1 MAQPHRSAT
10 VLCVALLLATLVAPF
25 FAAPA
30 AAAVGMRANAGGSQ
44 VANVNDTVTFDG
56 SRSYTLSGGQ
66 LNYSWDFNQSDGI
79 QVDATGVLAS
89 HVYETTGIYTVTL
102 TVGDG
107 SQNDTDQATVIVTS
121 SNGTVPGV
129 PNLPPVARAPLTQ
142 MGPQNQSM
150 VFDGTRS
157 FDPNGDNLTFEWD
170 FDDRDGLTAG
180 GDATGPVVNWTYT
193 IAGLFNITLIVSD
206 GSASDSDRT
215 SAIIL
220 PDNGTVIPGVNI
232 PPRANAGGDRLITV
246 DEPAHFDG
254 SGSFDLDGD
263 DLTYEWDMSYDRDA
277 GFHAEAT
284 GVEFDWTYREA
295 GLYNVSLRVT
305 DGKAEDTDTIRVYV
319 TDGGPGVPGVPGLG
333 NIPPIAVITSP
344 TPGERFE
351 PDEAVAFNGTRSFDP
366 EGEAILCHWLHVTTN
381 GLDEFAANTACRTST
396 TFSEPGIKE
405 VLLAV
410 EDQSGA
416 IGYNQRTFIING
428 SDTPLNQQPDGQIE
442 GNDTVEVN
450 KPLNLTANY
459 TDPEGDELSYIWDFD
474 LSDGLQDEA
483 SGRNLSWVFNDTCT
497 CTVTVRVTDGQHRN
511 IPVIGLLRVTVE
523 PRETFAP
530 HANAGN
536 DTTTTAGQGVIF
548 NGTGNDSD
556 GVIVLYEWDFD
567 GNGAYDWSDP
577 NTGFAIHAY
586 PNPGTFSACLRVTDD
601 DDLTATDCRQVEVAP
616 RPNNLPVADA
626 GPDKPN
632 EVQGV
637 QVYFHGTG
645 SDSDGAVVLYEWDF
659 DGDGTFDVSSAQ
671 DGDAFYTFS
680 ATGAYSAVLR
690 VTDDRGGKGSDT
702 TFVTVGANKP
712 PVANAGQD
720 QTVTAGENVH
730 FNGAGST
737 DAEGPIA
744 KYSWDF
750 DSSDGLQED
759 STEIGPSKTYTRGG
773 AYLVTLTVWD
783 AYGQTATDTAFVT
796 VVQTAD
802 VDLTVDEAG
811 REVAPGQSTSY
822 LITVSNAGDGTD
834 SFTLAV
840 SGFDPEI
847 TGWYTLDQRQVADLP
862 AGGVRTVHL
871 NVAVPAGGLAT
882 QVDAVTVTA
891 TSQADTSKSAS
902 VDVTTF
908 VQAVNK
914 IVATI
919 TSIPEDVIPGTTYD
933 VTVRV
938 VNRGNDVARVTFE
951 QGTGEGAWLV
961 LITPA
966 PFPIQ
971 PGASKDFDFSLTV
984 PTGTEGGSYTLTVT
998 ATALG
1003 VSVSDTDTA
1012 TVNVPRVSSF
1022 IPNASSLVMILGIV
1036 VVAGLLLRQRP
1047 SREE

>member
-1 MAQPHRSAT
+1 MSARTRTPT
-10 VLCVALLLATLVAPF
+10 VLCVALLATTMLSPLVAV
-25 FAAPA
+25 PA
-30 AAAVGMRANAGGSQ
+30 AAAVGLRANAGGSQ
-44 VANVNDTVTFDG
+44 VANAGDTVTFDG

-89 HVYETTGIYTVTL
+89 HLYPDAGIFVVTL
-102 TVGDG
+102 TLGDG

-142 MGPQNQSM
+142 MGLQNNSM

-180 GDATGPVVNWTYT
+180 GDAQGAVVNWTYT
-193 IAGLFNITLIVSD
+193 AAGLFNITMIVSD

-215 SAIIL
+215 NAIL
-220 PDNGTVIPGVNI
+220 LADNGTVIPGVNV
-232 PPRANAGGDRLITV
+232 PPVANAGGDKLVEV
-246 DEPAHFDG
+246 DETAHFDAN
-254 SGSFDLDGD
+254 GSFDLDGD
-263 DLTYEWDMSYDRDA
+263 ALTFEWDMSYVRGD
-277 GFHAEAT
+277 GFHAEAN
-284 GVEFDWTYREA
+284 GQQVDWVYHEA

-305 DGKAEDTDTIRVYV
+305 DGKAEDTDTVRVYV
-319 TDGGPGVPGVPGLG
+319 SEGGPGVPGVPGVG
-333 NIPPIAVITSP
+333 NIPPIAIITEP
-344 TPGERFE
+344 LPGARFE
-351 PDEAVAFNGTRSFDP
+351 PDAPVNFNGTRSFDP
-366 EGEAILCHWLHVTTN
+366 EGEDLLCRWDLVTTS
-381 GLDEFAANTACRTST
+381 GLEEIVTNTACAMVT
-396 TFSEPGIKE
+396 TFSEPGLKE
-405 VLLAV
+405 VLLRAQD
-410 EDQSGA
+410 ESGA
-416 IGYNQRTFIING
+416 VGANQVTILING
-428 SDTPLNQQPDGQIE
+428 TDGPLNQQPEGQIE
-442 GNDTVEVN
+442 GNETVEVN
-450 KPLNLTANY
+450 RPLNLTANY
-459 TDPEGDELSYIWDFD
+459 TDTEGDELSYVWDFD
-474 LSDGLQDEA
+474 LNDGLQDEA
-483 SGRNLSWVFNDTCT
+483 TGRNITWVFNDTCT
-497 CTVTVRVTDGQHRN
+497 CTVTVRVSDGQHRN
-511 IPVIGLLRVTVE
+511 IPVFGFLRVTVE

-556 GVIVLYEWDFD
+556 GVITLYEWDFD

-577 NTGFAIHAY
+577 NTGFAVHAY
-586 PNPGTFSACLRVTDD
+586 QNSGTFSACLRVTDN

-626 GPDKPN
+626 GPDKPG

-659 DGDGTFDVSSAQ
+659 NGDGSFDFTSSQ
-671 DGDAFYTFS
+671 NGDAFHTYS

-702 TFVTVGANKP
+702 TFVNVGANKP

-720 QTVTAGENVH
+720 KTVAAGENVH
-730 FNGAGST
+730 FNGAGSK
-737 DAEGPIA
+737 DDEGPIA

-759 STEIGPSKTYTRGG
+759 STEIGPSRTYNRGG

-783 AYGQTATDTAFVT
+783 AYGQTATDTVFVT
-796 VVQTAD
+796 VIQTAG
-802 VDLTVDEAG
+802 VSLVVDEAG

-822 LITVSNAGDGTD
+822 LLTVTNSGDGTD
-834 SFTLAV
+834 SISLTVEGL
-840 SGFDPEI
+840 DPDVV
-847 TGWYTLDQRQVADLP
+847 GWYTLDQRNVADLP

-871 NVAVPAGGLAT
+871 TVNVPANGLAT
-882 QVDAVTVTA
+882 QVEPVTVRA
-891 TSQADTSKSAS
+891 LSQADTSKSAA

-908 VQAVNK
+908 VAAVNK
-914 IVATI
+914 IETTI
-919 TSIPEDVIPGTTYD
+919 TSAPETVTPGSSYD

-961 LITPA
+961 LVTPA

-971 PGASKDFDFSLTV
+971 PGQSKDFQFKLNV
-984 PTGTEGGSYTLTVT
+984 PAGQEGGSYTLTVT

-1003 VSVSDTDTA
+1003 VSATSSDTT
-1012 TVNVPRVSSF
+1012 TVEVPRTNSV
-1022 IPNASSLVMILGIV
+1022 IPGGSSLLMIFGIV

-1047 SREE
+1047 SKDE